1 MKKNSIFRWGVAM
14 LLLFTGLSLRAY
26 AEDDG
31 GSPFRKNHDVDLTV
45 KSATLQTFTDA
56 FTKQTGVL
64 FSYESALASMPMG
77 DVSVRE
83 SNAPLERILNNVFT
97 KRGFRYKIV
106 DRTVVLTYDRT
117 AEPQRKNSVT
127 GRVCDAAGS
136 PLVGATV
143 LVKDSTRGTTTGAD
157 GTYSVE
163 AEPGAVL
170 LFSYIG
176 YTEREEPVGSRSMI
190 DVTMQEDQSVLEEV
204 VVVGYGTQTRK
215 TVTSAISKMDGKTLE
230 SMPVNLVGDGMKGRI
245 AGLQVATTDATPGS
259 APKFLIRG
267 GSSINQSNAPIII
280 VDGVRRE
287 MTGLNT
293 NDIESIEILKDAASA
308 GIYGAS
314 ASNGVIL
321 VTTKKGN
328 RAKGPQITFEAQ
340 AAWTSP
346 ATKFD
351 LMDARDYVVT
361 MRRALNDCPG
371 YTYGQQVL
379 TGANSAGIGNGD
391 SSIWTTRYLQEGE
404 SVPRGWSSVVD
415 PVDPSKIIV
424 FQDNDQQSQWFD
436 DSYWM
441 QYYLGVN
448 GGSDKVTYAASAS
461 YMKDGGIG
469 INTDFSRFTFHGN
482 TSFKITKSLTAGT
495 TFDYSETSGNEIPSS
510 GIGNY
515 WTILGRGMFMPATHR
530 DYLEDGQP
538 GQGTNST
545 TISAAWFDRYYT
557 NNYVTRRSTANFNLK
572 WDIVDG
578 LSAFAQIANHNS
590 YKNSYQYLAGNAISQ
605 TRQTYEGWSQT
616 NRLSFQAHVDYN
628 KSFGDHNLSAMAG
641 YDFLKRKINGMSMTV
656 QGAESD
662 KTPTL
667 GAGTTP
673 TAWTDTQTP
682 WCQISYF
689 GRLNYNYKE
698 KYMLGFTMRAD
709 GSSLF
714 AKDNRWGYFP
724 AVSAGWVV
732 SEEKFWNVEK
742 FNQLK
747 LRLSYGLTGNNNVD
761 YYDTLGA
768 YSVTGI
774 YAGSGATLAS
784 TLPNLGLTWEK
795 TKQFDIGLDMA
806 FFNNRLRVAADYYS
820 KKSED
825 LLFDVSLPDTSGYG
839 SAMQN
844 VGSIR
849 FYGLEFEISSVN
861 VSTKNFSWTTDFTYS
876 FNANKVLSLPDEYYY
891 KDIDGKDAW
900 RIGGYTMSESGYRFG
915 GTAVGEPL
923 GRIYGYKTS
932 HIIES
937 EAQADAVLYDS
948 NSHGYRRSDGLSI
961 AGRKDVGDYEWKNR
975 AGSALTADGR
985 EQING
990 EDMFLLGNVVPHST
1004 GGMNNTFKFKNLTLS
1019 VYLDYALGHSIY
1031 NYQYTRCF
1039 QTSMGNCNWNLVYDA
1054 LNTWQKPGDDTKFAR
1069 LTPNDADGGNRN
1081 YSRISNINVQKADYL
1096 CLRDVTLSYDLPL
1109 RWIRKVGLG
1118 RLTVSV
1124 SGNTLCYWTGVKGIS
1139 PESAS
1144 VGSSTGMYSV
1154 TSSSATSFNNYPPT
1168 RKVLFGLKATF

>member
-1 MKKNSIFRWGVAM
+1 M
-14 LLLFTGLSLRAY
+14 
-26 AEDDG
+26 
-31 GSPFRKNHDVDLTV
+31 V
-45 KSATLQTFTDA
+45 KGT
-56 FTKQTGVL
+56 QTGV
-64 FSYESALASMPMG
+64 SSDVEGNYEIVVPGPGSVLVFNYLGYQSQEIAVGNRTQIDVRLAE
-77 DVSVRE
+77 D
-83 SNAPLERILNNVFT
+83 NNVL
-97 KRGFRYKIV
+97 
-106 DRTVVLTYDRT
+106 DD
-117 AEPQRKNSVT
+117 
-127 GRVCDAAGS
+127 
-136 PLVGATV
+136 
-143 LVKDSTRGTTTGAD
+143 
-157 GTYSVE
+157 
-163 AEPGAVL
+163 
-170 LFSYIG
+170 
-176 YTEREEPVGSRSMI
+176 
-190 DVTMQEDQSVLEEV
+190 V
-204 VVVGYGTQTRK
+204 VVVGYGTQSRRTL
-215 TVTSAISKMDGKTLE
+215 TSAVSKVSGADLE
-230 SMPVNLVGDGMKGRI
+230 GVPVNSIGDALKGKVPGVRVST
-245 AGLQVATTDATPGS
+245 ANNQPGS
-259 APKFLIRG
+259 DPVFLIRG

-287 MTGLNT
+287 MTGHNT

-937 EAQADAVLYDS
+937 EAQADAALYDS

-1144 VGSSTGMYSV
+1144 VGNSTGMYSV

>member
-1 MKKNSIFRWGVAM
+1 M
-14 LLLFTGLSLRAY
+14 
-26 AEDDG
+26 
-31 GSPFRKNHDVDLTV
+31 V
-45 KSATLQTFTDA
+45 KGT
-56 FTKQTGVL
+56 QTGV
-64 FSYESALASMPMG
+64 SSDVEGNYEIVVPGPGSVLVFNYLGYQPQEIAVGNRTQIDVRLAE
-77 DVSVRE
+77 D
-83 SNAPLERILNNVFT
+83 NNVL
-97 KRGFRYKIV
+97 
-106 DRTVVLTYDRT
+106 DD
-117 AEPQRKNSVT
+117 
-127 GRVCDAAGS
+127 
-136 PLVGATV
+136 
-143 LVKDSTRGTTTGAD
+143 
-157 GTYSVE
+157 
-163 AEPGAVL
+163 
-170 LFSYIG
+170 
-176 YTEREEPVGSRSMI
+176 
-190 DVTMQEDQSVLEEV
+190 V
-204 VVVGYGTQTRK
+204 VVIGYGTQSRRTL
-215 TVTSAISKMDGKTLE
+215 TSAVSKVSGADLE
-230 SMPVNLVGDGMKGRI
+230 GVPVNSIGDALKGKVPGVRVST
-245 AGLQVATTDATPGS
+245 ANNQPGS
-259 APKFLIRG
+259 DPVFLIRG

-724 AVSAGWVV
+724 SVSAGWVV

-937 EAQADAVLYDS
+937 EAQADAALYDS

-1004 GGMNNTFKFKNLTLS
+1004 GGMNNTFKFKNLALS

>member
-1 MKKNSIFRWGVAM
+1 M
-14 LLLFTGLSLRAY
+14 
-26 AEDDG
+26 
-31 GSPFRKNHDVDLTV
+31 
-45 KSATLQTFTDA
+45 
-56 FTKQTGVL
+56 
-64 FSYESALASMPMG
+64 
-77 DVSVRE
+77 
-83 SNAPLERILNNVFT
+83 
-97 KRGFRYKIV
+97 
-106 DRTVVLTYDRT
+106 
-117 AEPQRKNSVT
+117 
-127 GRVCDAAGS
+127 C
-136 PLVGATV
+136 
-143 LVKDSTRGTTTGAD
+143 
-157 GTYSVE
+157 
-163 AEPGAVL
+163 
-170 LFSYIG
+170 
-176 YTEREEPVGSRSMI
+176 
-190 DVTMQEDQSVLEEV
+190 
-204 VVVGYGTQTRK
+204 
-215 TVTSAISKMDGKTLE
+215 
-230 SMPVNLVGDGMKGRI
+230 
-245 AGLQVATTDATPGS
+245 
-259 APKFLIRG
+259 IR
-267 GSSINQSNAPIII
+267 
-280 VDGVRRE
+280 D
-287 MTGLNT
+287 
-293 NDIESIEILKDAASA
+293 
-308 GIYGAS
+308 
-314 ASNGVIL
+314 
-321 VTTKKGN
+321 
-328 RAKGPQITFEAQ
+328 
-340 AAWTSP
+340 
-346 ATKFD
+346 
-351 LMDARDYVVT
+351 
-361 MRRALNDCPG
+361 
-371 YTYGQQVL
+371 
-379 TGANSAGIGNGD
+379 
-391 SSIWTTRYLQEGE
+391 
-404 SVPRGWSSVVD
+404 
-415 PVDPSKIIV
+415 
-424 FQDNDQQSQWFD
+424 
-436 DSYWM
+436 
-441 QYYLGVN
+441 
-448 GGSDKVTYAASAS
+448 S

-806 FFNNRLRVAADYYS
+806 FFNNRLMITAEGYIS
-820 KKSED
+820 KTRD
-825 LLFDVSLPDTSGYG
+825 LLLTVQTASATGYTSRYANIGKTSNKG
-839 SAMQN
+839 
-844 VGSIR
+844 VELSIESR
-849 FYGLEFEISSVN
+849 NIVRP
-861 VSTKNFSWTTDFTYS
+861 KFSWTTNLTIAHNKQNVDDIGSEDFVTALSSPGNNPYMMYGYVKGYPLNALWGFKYGGTWKSVEEFERNSVTNTYVSALAINSDEASRKAALGMPRYYDINNDGSLNNDDLVYQGNADPDLYGGLQNNFRFGRLNVGIYFTYS
-876 FNANKVLSLPDEYYY
+876 LG
-891 KDIDGKDAW
+891 GK
-900 RIGGYTMSESGYRFG
+900 
-915 GTAVGEPL
+915 
-923 GRIYGYKTS
+923 
-932 HIIES
+932 
-937 EAQADAVLYDS
+937 
-948 NSHGYRRSDGLSI
+948 
-961 AGRKDVGDYEWKNR
+961 
-975 AGSALTADGR
+975 
-985 EQING
+985 
-990 EDMFLLGNVVPHST
+990 
-1004 GGMNNTFKFKNLTLS
+1004 
-1019 VYLDYALGHSIY
+1019 IY
-1031 NYQYTRCF
+1031 NYSELYMAGSSMSNQYRYMLDAWHPVRNP
-1039 QTSMGNCNWNLVYDA
+1039 QSNLPRAGAVDAHVPSDLMIYDA
-1054 LNTWQKPGDDTKFAR
+1054 SYIRLKNITVGYTFDLSKRSKFIRDITLNLSAENLHIWKKYNGFDPDVSTDSSDSALRRVDLGAYPKPRTIVF
-1069 LTPNDADGGNRN
+1069 
-1081 YSRISNINVQKADYL
+1081 SIQ
-1096 CLRDVTLSYDLPL
+1096 LRY
-1109 RWIRKVGLG
+1109 
-1118 RLTVSV
+1118 
-1124 SGNTLCYWTGVKGIS
+1124 
-1139 PESAS
+1139 
-1144 VGSSTGMYSV
+1144 
-1154 TSSSATSFNNYPPT
+1154 
-1168 RKVLFGLKATF
+1168 